1 MMYHPLLEFAGSGLL
16 ARNCDFQVSVAA
28 AQLVNEFL
36 FQFGVPEGELVGQA
50 QQAAHVGSLHLRE
63 LAAVGVALE
72 QVVKD
77 TGIVQIFGNGDVQG
91 LVTGRFL
98 AGAEVYQVVEDADTA
113 QHNGDD
119 KAVADVSHAH
129 DQPCSHGQ
137 ENGANLFGGAGYR
150 AEAHQVEGAR
160 HRHSRADVAVNHHDD
175 DAYHGGE
182 QSQGGHEAFGVPG
195 AHHVGQGQQ

>member
-1 MMYHPLLEFAGSGLL
+1 MYHHLLELAGGGLL

-36 FQFGVPEGELVGQA
+36 LQFWVPEGELVGQA
-50 QQAAHVGSLHLRE
+50 QQAAHVGGLHLGE

-91 LVTGRFL
+91 FVTGRFL
-98 AGAEVYQVVEDADTA
+98 AGSEVYQVVEDADTA

-119 KAVADVSHAH
+119 KAVADVSHAHAH

-150 AEAHQVEGAR
+150 AEAHQVEGAATATPVPMLPLTIMMMT
-160 HRHSRADVAVNHHDD
+160 HTTAGSRAKVATKLLV
-175 DAYHGGE
+175 YR
-182 QSQGGHEAFGVPG
+182 VPTM
-195 AHHVGQGQQ
+195 